1 MKKFLSFI
9 LITIMCVLPLCA
21 CSTDFSGQITG
32 AMDDLYNSIKEI
44 AEPFLKQDDKYS
56 SDTNTGSST
65 ENDTGNINGEGT
77 NNNPGGAI
85 DNNANR
91 PSKPENMIGTNIGN
105 YLPDFTLQ
113 VFDENG
119 YTDKVIDPTM
129 TGKVTVINFW
139 GIWCHFCLEEL
150 PAFSEVAGEY
160 GDEIVMVAIHSTDYF
175 NRGAADYVNANFANS
190 EIVFAKDVNLDGNNL
205 DDCYETFGGVG
216 YYPYTIIIDAN
227 GVITYKID
235 GAISKAVLKNQVEKA
250 LGN

>member
-9 LITIMCVLPLCA
+9 LITIMCVLPLSA
-21 CSTDFSGQITG
+21 CSTDFSGQIKG

-44 AEPFLKQDDKYS
+44 SEPFLKQDDKYNS
-56 SDTNTGSST
+56 ETSTDSST
-65 ENDTGNINGEGT
+65 ESDTGKDELTVPTGT
-77 NNNPGGAI
+77 NVGE
-85 DNNANR
+85 R
-91 PSKPENMIGTNIGN
+91 LPSFE
-105 YLPDFTLQ
+105 LQ
-113 VFDENG
+113 VFDGTGSLDE
-119 YTDKVIDPTM
+119 YIDPTK

-139 GIWCHFCLEEL
+139 GVWCHFCIEEL
-150 PAFSEVAGEY
+150 PDFSEVASEY

-190 EIVFAKDVNLDGNNL
+190 EIIFAKDVNLDSNNI
-205 DDCYETFGGVG
+205 DDCYENFGGVG